1 MHTYTHTY
9 VLYIIHTLQYQTLYV
24 DDSNVQVAHYFGGD
38 IYVVYVGMS
47 ISAPLASKL
56 YPSSNGI
63 ESSTDKKNYPHK
75 HFDASVA
82 TSIPIFIHWQT
93 YYKIQTKLQLSS
105 RNYPDVRYENLC
117 EIANTNHKNK

>member
-75 HFDASVA
+75 HFDASVKIDSYKYSNFHTLANLLQNSDQTA
-82 TSIPIFIHWQT
+82 TLEQ
-93 YYKIQTKLQLSS
+93 KLSG
-105 RNYPDVRYENLC
+105 R
-117 EIANTNHKNK
+117 